1 MGFTVSDIQHARY
14 KLTCIPSIMVPSF
27 QHPRLLFLLPI
38 FGFTNPISPH
48 FTPFLIHN
56 HHGYNF
62 HFQSETCASSLFCR
76 NFLSWNLRSLPGPPM
91 GSFPQHLLP
100 PTMGQD
106 ALAGTGTSSLP
117 DDQGETEQKR
127 RSFTA
132 AGAQKEPNPIIHA
145 TPFLHSCV
153 HEVLT
158 INISS
163 NE

>member
-100 PTMGQD
+100 PTMGQEALL
-106 ALAGTGTSSLP
+106 ALAPLLSPTTRERLSRRGGASQP
-117 DDQGETEQKR
+117 QAPKR
-127 RSFTA
+127 S
-132 AGAQKEPNPIIHA
+132 PIQ
-145 TPFLHSCV
+145 
-153 HEVLT
+153 
-158 INISS
+158 
-163 NE
+163 